1 MDTKFLKINSI
12 IDSDTGEFLE
22 YILDEQYELA
32 SNGIPLKI
40 YKEYNKDEII
50 TILISFDT
58 TEKGTAVQ
66 WLSPEQTSG
75 KVYPYMYTQG
85 ETIINR
91 ELFPTQDTPSVKT
104 PVSVGVTVVKPLFAV
119 ESGLYQIK

>member
-50 TILISFDT
+50 TILISFET
-58 TEKGTAVQ
+58 TEKGTAV
-66 WLSPEQTSG
+66 
-75 KVYPYMYTQG
+75 
-85 ETIINR
+85 
-91 ELFPTQDTPSVKT
+91 
-104 PVSVGVTVVKPLFAV
+104 
-119 ESGLYQIK
+119 

>member
-1 MDTKFLKINSI
+1 
-12 IDSDTGEFLE
+12 
-22 YILDEQYELA
+22 
-32 SNGIPLKI
+32 
-40 YKEYNKDEII
+40 
-50 TILISFDT
+50 
-58 TEKGTAVQ
+58 
-66 WLSPEQTSG
+66 
-75 KVYPYMYTQG
+75 MYTQG

>member
-40 YKEYNKDEII
+40 YKEYNKDEVI
-50 TILISFDT
+50 TILIFLTQLKKELQFNGFLQSKHQ
-58 TEKGTAVQ
+58 EKYI
-66 WLSPEQTSG
+66 LICIRKE
-75 KVYPYMYTQG
+75 K
-85 ETIINR
+85 
-91 ELFPTQDTPSVKT
+91 L
-104 PVSVGVTVVKPLFAV
+104 
-119 ESGLYQIK
+119 